1 MLEQAQINFDNDSIW
16 VLNIA
21 LAFVMFGIAL
31 SIGWRDF
38 KPVILKPKALIVGV
52 ASQFLIFPLISFL
65 LVLFLKPTPSIALGM
80 ILVAACPGGNISNFI
95 THFSKGNDA
104 LSVSLTAIATLL
116 AVVMTP
122 LNLAF
127 WGNLYEPTSVIL
139 KSVSVEPI
147 EMVKLVGLILGVPLV
162 LGMFIH
168 EKFPLLAQRASSI
181 MKKLSLLFFIALI
194 FLSLGKN
201 LEAFERYVMEVF
213 WLVLLHNFVAFTTG
227 FSLAKWWG
235 LSWKD
240 TKTITIE
247 TGIQNSGLGLLLI
260 FTFFDG
266 LGGMAILTAFWGIWH
281 LISGLLLG
289 TFLRNYPALNHK
301 AYD

>member
-1 MLEQAQINFDNDSIW
+1 MEQAQINFNNDSIW
-16 VLNIA
+16 ILNIA

-31 SIGWRDF
+31 SIDWRDF
-38 KPVILKPKALIVGV
+38 KPVVLKPKALIVGV

-65 LVLFLKPTPSIALGM
+65 LVLFLNPAPSIALGM

-95 THFSKGNDA
+95 THFSRGNDA

-168 EKFPLLAQRASSI
+168 EKFPLFAQRTSI
-181 MKKLSLLFFIALI
+181 VMKKLSLLFLIALI
-194 FLSLGKN
+194 FLALGKN

-213 WLVLLHNFVAFTTG
+213 WLVLLHNFVAFATG

-289 TFLRNYPALNHK
+289 TFLRNYPTLNK
-301 AYD
+301 EAYE

>member
-168 EKFPLLAQRASSI
+168 EKFPLLAQRASSV

-194 FLSLGKN
+194 FLALGKN

-227 FSLAKWWG
+227 FSLA
-235 LSWKD
+235 
-240 TKTITIE
+240 
-247 TGIQNSGLGLLLI
+247 GLLLI

>member
-95 THFSKGNDA
+95 THFSRGNDA

-168 EKFPLLAQRASSI
+168 EKLPLLAQRASSI

>member
-1 MLEQAQINFDNDSIW
+1 MLEQAQINFNNDSIG

-31 SIGWRDF
+31 SIDWRDF
-38 KPVILKPKALIVGV
+38 KPVVLKPKALIVGV

-65 LVLFLKPTPSIALGM
+65 LVLFLKPVPSIALGM

-95 THFSKGNDA
+95 THFSRGNDA

-127 WGNLYEPTSVIL
+127 WGNLYEPTSVFL

-168 EKFPLLAQRASSI
+168 EKFPLFALRTSI
-181 MKKLSLLFFIALI
+181 VMKKLSLLFFIALI
-194 FLSLGKN
+194 FLALGKN

-213 WLVLLHNFVAFTTG
+213 WLVLLHNFVAFATG

-289 TFLRNYPALNHK
+289 TFLRNYPTLNEEV
-301 AYD
+301 YE

>member
-162 LGMFIH
+162 LGMFIR
-168 EKFPLLAQRASSI
+168 EKFPLFSQRTSI
-181 MKKLSLLFFIALI
+181 VMKKLSLLFFIALI
-194 FLSLGKN
+194 FLALGNN

-213 WLVLLHNFVAFTTG
+213 WLVLLHNFVAFATG

>member
-1 MLEQAQINFDNDSIW
+1 MEQAQINFNNDSIW

-31 SIGWRDF
+31 SIDWRDF
-38 KPVILKPKALIVGV
+38 KPVVLKPKALIVGV

-65 LVLFLKPTPSIALGM
+65 LVLFLNPAPSIALGM

-95 THFSKGNDA
+95 THFSRGNDA

-168 EKFPLLAQRASSI
+168 EKFSLFSQRTSI
-181 MKKLSLLFFIALI
+181 VMKKLSLFFFIALI
-194 FLSLGKN
+194 FLALGNN

-213 WLVLLHNFVAFTTG
+213 WLVLLHNFVAFATG

-289 TFLRNYPALNHK
+289 TFLRNYPTLNEE
-301 AYD
+301 AYE

>member
-1 MLEQAQINFDNDSIW
+1 MEQAQINFNNDSIW
-16 VLNIA
+16 ILNIA

-31 SIGWRDF
+31 SIDWRDF
-38 KPVILKPKALIVGV
+38 KPVVLKPKALIVGV

-65 LVLFLKPTPSIALGM
+65 LVLFLKPAPSIALGM

-95 THFSKGNDA
+95 THFSRGNDA

-168 EKFPLLAQRASSI
+168 EKFPLFAQRTSI
-181 MKKLSLLFFIALI
+181 VMKKLSLLFLIALI
-194 FLSLGKN
+194 FLALGNN

-213 WLVLLHNFVAFTTG
+213 WLVLLHNFVAFATG

-289 TFLRNYPALNHK
+289 TFLRNYPTLNK
-301 AYD
+301 EAYE

>member
-1 MLEQAQINFDNDSIW
+1 
-16 VLNIA
+16 
-21 LAFVMFGIAL
+21 
-31 SIGWRDF
+31 
-38 KPVILKPKALIVGV
+38 
-52 ASQFLIFPLISFL
+52 
-65 LVLFLKPTPSIALGM
+65 
-80 ILVAACPGGNISNFI
+80 
-95 THFSKGNDA
+95 
-104 LSVSLTAIATLL
+104 
-116 AVVMTP
+116 
-122 LNLAF
+122 
-127 WGNLYEPTSVIL
+127 
-139 KSVSVEPI
+139 
-147 EMVKLVGLILGVPLV
+147 
-162 LGMFIH
+162 
-168 EKFPLLAQRASSI
+168 

-194 FLSLGKN
+194 FLALGNN

-213 WLVLLHNFVAFTTG
+213 WLVLLHNFVAFVTG

-289 TFLRNYPALNHK
+289 TFLRNYPTLNEE
-301 AYD
+301 AYE

>member
-1 MLEQAQINFDNDSIW
+1 LEQAQINFNNDSIW

-31 SIGWRDF
+31 SIDWRDF
-38 KPVILKPKALIVGV
+38 KPVVLKPKALIVGV

-65 LVLFLKPTPSIALGM
+65 LVLFLNPAPSIALGM

-168 EKFPLLAQRASSI
+168 EKFPLFAQRTSI
-181 MKKLSLLFFIALI
+181 VMKKLSLLFLIALI
-194 FLSLGKN
+194 FLALGKN

-213 WLVLLHNFVAFTTG
+213 WLVLLHNFVAFATG

-289 TFLRNYPALNHK
+289 TFLRNYPTLNK
-301 AYD
+301 EAYE

>member
-1 MLEQAQINFDNDSIW
+1 MEQAQINFNNDSIG

-31 SIGWRDF
+31 SIDWRDF
-38 KPVILKPKALIVGV
+38 KPVVLKPKALIVGV

-65 LVLFLKPTPSIALGM
+65 LVLFLKPVPSIALGM

-95 THFSKGNDA
+95 THFSRGNDA

-127 WGNLYEPTSVIL
+127 WGNLYEPTSVFL

-168 EKFPLLAQRASSI
+168 EKFPLFALRTSI
-181 MKKLSLLFFIALI
+181 VMKKLSLLFFIALI
-194 FLSLGKN
+194 FLALGKN

-213 WLVLLHNFVAFTTG
+213 WLVLLFNFVAFASG

-289 TFLRNYPALNHK
+289 TFLRNYPTLNEEV
-301 AYD
+301 YE

>member
-1 MLEQAQINFDNDSIW
+1 LEQAQINFNNDSIW

-31 SIGWRDF
+31 SIDWRDF
-38 KPVILKPKALIVGV
+38 KPVVLKPKALIVGV

-65 LVLFLKPTPSIALGM
+65 LVLLLKPAPSIALGM

-95 THFSKGNDA
+95 THFSRGNDA

-127 WGNLYEPTSVIL
+127 WGNLYEPISVIL

-168 EKFPLLAQRASSI
+168 EKFPLFAQRTSI
-181 MKKLSLLFFIALI
+181 VMKKLSLLFLIALI
-194 FLSLGKN
+194 FLALGKN

-213 WLVLLHNFVAFTTG
+213 WLVLLHNFVAFATG

-289 TFLRNYPALNHK
+289 TFLRNYPTLNK
-301 AYD
+301 EAYE

>member
-95 THFSKGNDA
+95 THFSRGNDA

>member
-1 MLEQAQINFDNDSIW
+1 LEQAQINFNNDSIW
-16 VLNIA
+16 ILNIA

-31 SIGWRDF
+31 SIDWRDF
-38 KPVILKPKALIVGV
+38 KPIVLKPKALIVGV

-65 LVLFLKPTPSIALGM
+65 LVLFLNPAPSIALGM

-95 THFSKGNDA
+95 THFSRGNDA

-127 WGNLYEPTSVIL
+127 WGNLYEPISVIL

-147 EMVKLVGLILGVPLV
+147 EMVKLVGLILGVPLI

-168 EKFPLLAQRASSI
+168 EKFPLFAQRTSI
-181 MKKLSLLFFIALI
+181 VMKKLSLLFLIALI
-194 FLSLGKN
+194 FLALGKN

-213 WLVLLHNFVAFTTG
+213 WLVLLHNFVAFATG

-289 TFLRNYPALNHK
+289 TFLRNYPTLNK
-301 AYD
+301 EAYE

>member
-1 MLEQAQINFDNDSIW
+1 MFEQAQINFDSNSVW
-16 VLNIA
+16 GLNIA

-31 SIGWRDF
+31 SIDWRDF
-38 KPVILKPKALIVGV
+38 IPVVLKPKALIVGIL
-52 ASQFLIFPLISFL
+52 SQFLIFPLISFL
-65 LVLFLKPTPSIALGM
+65 LVVLLKPDPSIALGM

-95 THFSKGNDA
+95 THFSMGNNA

-127 WGNLYEPTSVIL
+127 WGGLYEPTATIL
-139 KSVSVEPI
+139 RTVFVDPY

-162 LGMFIH
+162 LGMLIRNT
-168 EKFPLLAQRASSI
+168 FPKRAIMASNV

-194 FLSLGKN
+194 FIALSKN
-201 LEAFERYVMEVF
+201 LTAFKTYVMDVF
-213 WLVLLHNFVAFTTG
+213 WLVLLHNLIAFTTG
-227 FSLAKWWG
+227 FSMAKSAG
-235 LSWKD
+235 LSWRD

-260 FTFFDG
+260 FTFFEG

-281 LISGLLLG
+281 LISGLVLG
-289 TFLRNYPALNHK
+289 TIFRQYTNVYSIK
-301 AYD
+301 S

>member
-1 MLEQAQINFDNDSIW
+1 MLEQAQINFDSDSIW

-31 SIGWRDF
+31 SIDWRDF
-38 KPVILKPKALIVGV
+38 KPVILNPKSLIVGV

-65 LVLFLKPTPSIALGM
+65 LVLLLKPAPSIALGM

-95 THFSKGNDA
+95 THFSRGNDA

-127 WGNLYEPTSVIL
+127 WGNMYEPTSAIL
-139 KSVSVEPI
+139 RSVSVPPI
-147 EMVKLVGLILGVPLV
+147 DMVKLVGLILGIPLI
-162 LGMFIH
+162 LGMLIH
-168 EKFPLLAQRASSI
+168 EKYPLYAQRISNV

-194 FLSLGKN
+194 FMALGKN
-201 LEAFERYVMEVF
+201 LVAFERYVMEVF
-213 WLVLLHNFVAFTTG
+213 WLVLLHNLVAFSTG
-227 FSLAKWWG
+227 FSLAKWWR

-289 TFLRNYPALNHK
+289 TFFRNYPALNAK
-301 AYD
+301 VYD

>member
-1 MLEQAQINFDNDSIW
+1 
-16 VLNIA
+16 
-21 LAFVMFGIAL
+21 
-31 SIGWRDF
+31 
-38 KPVILKPKALIVGV
+38 
-52 ASQFLIFPLISFL
+52 
-65 LVLFLKPTPSIALGM
+65 M

-95 THFSKGNDA
+95 THFSRGNDA

-301 AYD
+301 VYD

>member
-1 MLEQAQINFDNDSIW
+1 MEQAQINFNNDSIW

-31 SIGWRDF
+31 SIDWRDF
-38 KPVILKPKALIVGV
+38 KPVVLKPKALIVGV

-65 LVLFLKPTPSIALGM
+65 LVLFLKPAPSIALGM

-95 THFSKGNDA
+95 THFSRGNDA

-168 EKFPLLAQRASSI
+168 EKFPLFAQRTSI
-181 MKKLSLLFFIALI
+181 VMKKLSLLFFIALI
-194 FLSLGKN
+194 FLA
-201 LEAFERYVMEVF
+201 LEKTWR
-213 WLVLLHNFVAFTTG
+213 LLSA
-227 FSLAKWWG
+227 
-235 LSWKD
+235 
-240 TKTITIE
+240 
-247 TGIQNSGLGLLLI
+247 
-260 FTFFDG
+260 
-266 LGGMAILTAFWGIWH
+266 M
-281 LISGLLLG
+281 
-289 TFLRNYPALNHK
+289 
-301 AYD
+301 

>member
-1 MLEQAQINFDNDSIW
+1 M
-16 VLNIA
+16 
-21 LAFVMFGIAL
+21 
-31 SIGWRDF
+31 
-38 KPVILKPKALIVGV
+38 
-52 ASQFLIFPLISFL
+52 
-65 LVLFLKPTPSIALGM
+65 
-80 ILVAACPGGNISNFI
+80 
-95 THFSKGNDA
+95 
-104 LSVSLTAIATLL
+104 SVSLTAIATLL

-162 LGMFIH
+162 LGMFIR
-168 EKFPLLAQRASSI
+168 EKFPLFSQRTSLV

-194 FLSLGKN
+194 FLALGNN

-213 WLVLLHNFVAFTTG
+213 WLVLLHNFVAFATG

-289 TFLRNYPALNHK
+289 TFLRNYPTLNEE
-301 AYD
+301 AYE